1 MKRLFSCFLFQ
12 ARPLQSL
19 SRGRRSL
26 FWIWQFLWLAF
37 SCVGIA
43 FVSLLLAVGQYPLTY
58 MQGYFD
64 CPLILLLNVLPV
76 ACLGLLLYGLTRRPA
91 LSYLLT
97 ALLVIGLSV
106 ANFFKLMFRD
116 DPLLAEDF
124 AVVREAA
131 NMLGRYQ
138 LFISKKLGTCLA
150 AAGLGLLF
158 MLFFVRGRLPAK
170 SRMSG
175 VVVLLGSAGCLL
187 SYALCTDSW
196 IYENKTDYFE
206 SIDHRWSS
214 TEQYIARG
222 FIYPFLYSTNDAF
235 EFAPDGYR
243 ASEAESILLSY
254 EKTDI
259 PEDKKVNIIGI
270 MLEAYNDFSRF
281 DVPGLKTEVVYGLWH
296 QLEAESYSGDLVT
309 NIFAGGTVDTE
320 RGFLTGFSKLPEFRA
335 PTNSYAWYFRSQG
348 YKVEGMHPSNEWFYN
363 RRNINQ
369 NLGFENYLFT
379 ENYFAPL
386 TDGWVGM
393 DWIFIP
399 ELWNAYQTGA
409 ANGQPY
415 FNFSVSY
422 QGHGPYEDEKTL
434 WAQLGYFVD
443 NDGRYSTEEQ
453 TIMENYFGC
462 QENTGRHLMALIN
475 ALREDSKPVVV
486 VLFGDHN
493 PWMGDGNSIYK
504 AMGIKFDLSDK
515 EGFKDY
521 YATRYVIWANNAAK
535 EILGNDFQGEGP
547 DLSPCFLM
555 NEVFR
560 LCGWSGPAYMQ
571 AIQEAADQV
580 PVQSSATG
588 RCFAAGAET
597 DRLSPEEKAVVAE
610 FDRIQYYYKNHF
622 QYEYLQ

>member
-12 ARPLQSL
+12 IRPAETL
-19 SRGRRSL
+19 SRRQRAV
-26 FWIWQFLWLAF
+26 FWIWQFLWLAL
-37 SCVGIA
+37 SCVGIS

-64 CPLILLLNVLPV
+64 CPLILLLNLLPV
-76 ACLGLLLYGLTRRPA
+76 VCLGLLLYGLTRRPA
-91 LSYLLT
+91 LSYFLT
-97 ALLVIGLSV
+97 ALPVMGLSI

-138 LFISKKLGTCLA
+138 LFVSKKLGVCLA
-150 AAGLGLLF
+150 SAALGLIF
-158 MLFFVRGRLPAK
+158 MLVFVRGRLPAK

-175 VVVLLGSAGCLL
+175 IVVLLGSAGCLL
-187 SYALCTDSW
+187 SYVLCTDAW
-196 IYENKTDYFE
+196 IYENRTDYFE
-206 SIDHRWSS
+206 SVEHRWSS

-222 FIYPFLYSTNDAF
+222 FVYPFLYSTNDAL

-243 ASEAESILLSY
+243 ASEAEALLQSY
-254 EKTDI
+254 EETDI
-259 PEDKKVNIIGI
+259 PADKKVNLIGI

-379 ENYFAPL
+379 ENYFSPL
-386 TDGWVGM
+386 TNGWVGM
-393 DWIFIP
+393 DWILIP
-399 ELWNAYQTGA
+399 ELWNVYQAGS

-434 WAQLGYFVD
+434 WAELGYFVD
-443 NDGRYSTEEQ
+443 NDGRYTKEEQ

-462 QENTGRHLMALIN
+462 QENTGRYLMALID
-475 ALREDSKPVVV
+475 ALREDEKPVVV

-504 AMGIKFDLSDK
+504 AMGIEFDLSDK

-535 EILGNDFQGEGP
+535 EVLGSDFQGEGP

-571 AIQEAADQV
+571 AIQEAADRV

-597 DRLSPEEKAVVAE
+597 DGLTPEEEAVVAE
-610 FDRIQYYYKNHF
+610 YEKLQYYYKSHF
-622 QYEYLQ
+622 QYEDLG